1 MGVNIQ
7 EFVSSN
13 ILGNIRTGARKND
26 IPVKY
31 GYFDVHID
39 KTTSSLAVELFN
51 EAYNKPTSLRI
62 RFLNQN
68 PIDVHLERY
77 VGKRRRCYGNGKEA
91 IFIDDNGKKK
101 KIPCNGNS
109 CPYFEN
115 GECKYIGRLK
125 FLTDKLQDEGVW
137 CYTTG
142 NQKGIKKIAAR
153 IARANRKN
161 EDLTK
166 DWYEL
171 FLVAEDSSYK
181 GKNYVPD
188 IRKLSPIQ
196 TNSSN
201 SDSKND
207 IVSNKENNDNA
218 INYLMIL
225 SIEEIVFEEKKVKK
239 IKFKDTSLN
248 ERELILSP
256 ESNQEILDL
265 KEKSIIQPISISRK
279 NDIGILNSYKIIK
292 KAA

>member
-1 MGVNIQ
+1 MGVDIQ
-7 EFVSSN
+7 EFVSNN

-26 IPVKY
+26 ITVKY

-51 EAYNKPTSLRI
+51 EAYNKPTSLKI
-62 RFLNQN
+62 RFVNQN
-68 PIDVHLERY
+68 PMDVHLERY
-77 VGKRRRCYGNGKEA
+77 AGKKRKCFGNSKEA

-101 KIPCNGNS
+101 KIPCNGKS
-109 CPYFEN
+109 CPYFET

-142 NQKGIKKIAAR
+142 NQKGIKKIATR
-153 IARANRKN
+153 IARSNRKN

-188 IRKLSPIQ
+188 IRRLNPIR
-196 TNSSN
+196 
-201 SDSKND
+201 
-207 IVSNKENNDNA
+207 ENNDESTNGNNKTEENKVRNDT
-218 INYLMIL
+218 INYLMIIG
-225 SIEEIVFEEKKVKK
+225 IEEFMYEDKKVKK
-239 IKFKDTSLN
+239 IKFKDTSLK
-248 ERELILSP
+248 EQELIILP
-256 ESNQEILDL
+256 ESNQEILEL

-279 NDIGILNSYKIIK
+279 DDIGILNSYKIIK